1 MKRIGNLYPK
11 IYDLNN
17 LYSAYIK
24 ARRHKRYRDEILR
37 YTFDLPEQLIA
48 LQNEIIWHTYKPG
61 KYRQH
66 YVYVPKVRLI
76 KALPFKDRV
85 LQHALNNIIEPIFTP
100 PFYEY
105 SFACRKGK
113 GPKEASATLAKWL
126 HNHAT
131 QDTELWAI
139 KADIRRY
146 FDSVVL
152 KILFSMYERKIK
164 DKETLALIGIILEV
178 PTEYMVNWSSGNYI
192 LREKGLP
199 VGNLTSQLSANIYLT
214 PLDNYV
220 KEVLKP
226 KDYIR
231 YMDDFI
237 LLDTDKEKLKEMLRK
252 LELFL
257 EEELELKLNDKTRIF
272 PVKMGVDFVGY
283 MHNDGYKKLR
293 KSSWKR
299 SKKTLKKAT
308 RKYTEGKISTET
320 FRSVFS
326 SALGHLKHADNFQ
339 EFKRLE
345 AFMLRTIEKM
355 EKRKEEK
362 VDN

>member
-1 MKRIGNLYPK
+1 MKRIGNIYPD
-11 IYDLNN
+11 IYSFDN
-17 LYSAYIK
+17 LYSAYLK
-24 ARRHKRYRDEILR
+24 ARKNKRYRNEILK
-37 YTFDLPEQLIA
+37 YSFDVGEQIIN
-48 LQNEIIWHTYKPG
+48 LQNELIWYTYKPG

-85 LQHALNNIIEPIFTP
+85 LQHAVNNIIEPIFSP

-113 GPKEASATLAKWL
+113 GPKAASEVLTKWL
-126 HNHAT
+126 YNHVI
-131 QDTELWAI
+131 QGTELWAI
-139 KADIRRY
+139 KADIRKY

-164 DKETLALIGIILEV
+164 DKEALALIGIILEV
-178 PTEYMVNWSSGNYI
+178 PTSYMAKWSSGDYI

-214 PLDNYV
+214 PLDNYI

-252 LELFL
+252 IELFL
-257 EEELELKLNDKTRIF
+257 MEELELELNSKTRIF
-272 PVKMGVDFVGY
+272 PVKDGVDFVGY
-283 MHNDGYKKLR
+283 MHRNGYKKLK
-293 KSSWKR
+293 KSTWKR
-299 SKKTLKKAT
+299 NKKNIKKVYLKYK
-308 RKYTEGKISTET
+308 EGKVTTEC
-320 FRSVFS
+320 FRSTCS
-326 SALGHLKHADNFQ
+326 SIIGHLKHCDSYTEETILRNFMNNAIA
-339 EFKRLE
+339 KYG
-345 AFMLRTIEKM
+345 
-355 EKRKEEK
+355 KEG
-362 VDN
+362 